1 MGALILK
8 TMSMRKQ
15 LFLFGF
21 LFVSLTASAQ
31 IKSVQTVVIKTP
43 DVLCEACKTRVE
55 TYLKR
60 HDGLLEAS
68 VNFRKGETRVK
79 FLSDRTDIE
88 QLKTAIANC
97 GFDANDVT
105 ASSEA
110 YQRLPKSCKKK
121 SDGGGH
127 PQPKTPTNLPQ

>member
-1 MGALILK
+1 
-8 TMSMRKQ
+8 MRKH

-21 LFVSLTASAQ
+21 LFVSLTARAQ

-60 HDGLLEAS
+60 HDGLLEAT

-127 PQPKTPTNLPQ
+127 TQPKTLTNLPQ

>member
-1 MGALILK
+1 
-8 TMSMRKQ
+8 MRKC

-21 LFVSLTASAQ
+21 LYVSLSASAQ

-60 HDGLLEAS
+60 HDGLLEAT

-105 ASSEA
+105 ASPEA

-127 PQPKTPTNLPQ
+127 PQTKTPTNLPQ

>member
-1 MGALILK
+1 MYKLITLA
-8 TMSMRKQ
+8 
-15 LFLFGF
+15 FFW
-21 LFVSLTASAQ
+21 VLTGTAEAQ
-31 IKSVQTVVIKTP
+31 IKSVQTITIKTP
-43 DVLCEACKTRVE
+43 EILCEACKARVE

-60 HDGLLEAS
+60 HDGLLEAT

-97 GFDANDVT
+97 GFDADDVT
-105 ASSEA
+105 ASTEA
-110 YQRLPKSCKKK
+110 YQRLPKFCKKK

-127 PQPKTPTNLPQ
+127 PAPKISTIQ

>member
-1 MGALILK
+1 MIRNLSFLAALL
-8 TMSMRKQ
+8 MS
-15 LFLFGF
+15 FL
-21 LFVSLTASAQ
+21 SAQ
-31 IKSVQTVVIKTP
+31 SQVKPMQTVVIKTP
-43 DVLCEACKTRVE
+43 GILCELCKSRVE

-68 VNFRKGETRVK
+68 VNYRSGLTRVK
-79 FLSDRTDIE
+79 FLSDRTDLE

-97 GFDANDVT
+97 GFDADDIV
-105 ASSEA
+105 ADPEA

-127 PQPKTPTNLPQ
+127 PAPKIPNMYSQNN

>member
-1 MGALILK
+1 MKKGI
-8 TMSMRKQ
+8 
-15 LFLFGF
+15 
-21 LFVSLTASAQ
+21 LFVGWMLVSLLGQAQ
-31 IKSVQTVVIKTP
+31 IKSMQTKIIKTP
-43 DVLCEACKTRVE
+43 EILCPICKSQVE

-60 HDGLLEAS
+60 HDGVVEVL

-97 GFDANDVT
+97 GFDADDVT
-105 ASSEA
+105 ASPDA
-110 YQRLPKSCKKK
+110 YKKLPKTCKKN

-127 PQPKTPTNLPQ
+127 PLPKINPISN

>member
-1 MGALILK
+1 MYKLIIL
-8 TMSMRKQ
+8 TC
-15 LFLFGF
+15 FLVLAGK
-21 LFVSLTASAQ
+21 AEAQ
-31 IKSVQTVVIKTP
+31 IKSVQTITIKTP
-43 DVLCEACKTRVE
+43 DILCEACKARVE

-60 HDGLLEAS
+60 HDGLLEAT

-97 GFDANDVT
+97 GFNADDVT
-105 ASSEA
+105 ASPEA

-127 PQPKTPTNLPQ
+127 PAPKISPIN

>member
-1 MGALILK
+1 
-8 TMSMRKQ
+8 MRKH

-21 LFVSLTASAQ
+21 LFVSFTASAQ

-127 PQPKTPTNLPQ
+127 PPPKTLTNLPQ

>member
-1 MGALILK
+1 M
-8 TMSMRKQ
+8 
-15 LFLFGF
+15 
-21 LFVSLTASAQ
+21 
-31 IKSVQTVVIKTP
+31 VIKTP
-43 DVLCEACKTRVE
+43 DILCEACKTRVE

-60 HDGLLEAS
+60 HDGLLEVN

-97 GFDANDVT
+97 GFDADDVT
-105 ASSEA
+105 ANPEA

-127 PQPKTPTNLPQ
+127 PTPKSS